1 MPSAV
6 SPLRARA
13 GDWAP
18 FAVAVAFAALA
29 YLWLDQHGVALS
41 RDSAHYLGV
50 AVDLRFAGFEL
61 PAEPAYPIGYPLLV
75 AQLMRFEPFA
85 VDAARTLSWLSYGLL
100 VVCAAALFRRV
111 ADPLPASLGVAVI
124 ATLPP
129 IVAQQGYALSD
140 APFGALIQLHVLL
153 IALHDGARGRARAGW
168 LAAAAAALGLAT
180 IVRVIGYAGIVVF
193 TGYVLWLAIG
203 LRGRPRDL
211 VGLLL
216 PHSLCYL
223 PPLAIALAYS
233 VIGRPVHGYR
243 GGSQEPF
250 GLNVERAIEALAL
263 DLGLVLIVP
272 ALLGF
277 GLFAWRVLRRD
288 ANAASELRPTVVVPV
303 GYAFAMLVV
312 YLGAVVVAATLTKVS
327 PVGSRFFAPYYGV
340 FLIVVLGAVG
350 LAPGRARRAVS
361 LVVSL
366 ALVAVVLSSAREIEA
381 GHQALSRVAAGRPLH
396 FEQGF
401 AASSSARPLRDFLG
415 ERGRG
420 DESTSLSVLAPLP
433 RRGHHK
439 EGARSLLFV
448 RDASASPVESA
459 RFERLGPG
467 RWRLRLGDAPED
479 AGLLYL
485 GLPLDSETELSIE
498 RTLAAVVQVMVVSS
512 RTSHW
517 LLVPAQV
524 DAIQHVTAIEG
535 VPLRVAES
543 RELGAYRGYRFELAR

>member
-1 MPSAV
+1 MTSAV
-6 SPLRARA
+6 PPSRARG

-18 FAVAVAFAALA
+18 LAVAAVFSALG

-41 RDSAHYLGV
+41 RDSTHYLGV

-85 VDAARTLSWLSYGLL
+85 ADAARTLSWLSYVLL
-100 VVCAAALFRRV
+100 ISCAAALFRRV
-111 ADPLPASLGVAVI
+111 ADPLPASLGVAVL

-129 IVAQQGYALSD
+129 IVAQHGYALSG

-153 IALHDGARGRARAGW
+153 VALHARARGRSRTAW
-168 LAAAAAALGLAT
+168 LAAAAATLGLAT

-193 TGYVLWLAIG
+193 TGYVLWLAID
-203 LRGRPRDL
+203 LRRRPHEL
-211 VGLLL
+211 AALLL

-223 PPLAIALAYS
+223 PPLSIALAYS

-243 GGSQEPF
+243 GGSQEAF
-250 GLNVERAIEALAL
+250 GLNVERAIEALTL
-263 DLGLVLIVP
+263 DLGAMLLVPV
-272 ALLGF
+272 LLGI

-288 ANAASELRPTVVVPV
+288 AEAAPDLRPPVAVPV
-303 GYAFAMLVV
+303 GYAVAMLVV
-312 YLGAVVVAATLTKVS
+312 YLCAIVAAATLTKVS
-327 PVGSRFFAPYYGV
+327 PVGSRFFAPYYGLV
-340 FLIVVLGAVG
+340 LVVVLGAAG
-350 LAPGRARRAVS
+350 LAPLRARRAIS
-361 LVVSL
+361 LAVSL
-366 ALVAVVLSSAREIEA
+366 ALLAVVVSSAREIEA
-381 GHQALSRVAAGRPLH
+381 GHRSLARIAAGRPFH
-396 FEQGF
+396 FQQGF

-415 ERGRG
+415 ELGRG

-448 RDASASPVESA
+448 RDALASPVESA

-467 RWRLRLGDAPED
+467 RWRLRLGDAPEQ

-485 GLPLDSETELSIE
+485 GLPLDSETDLTIE
-498 RTLAAVVQVMVVSS
+498 RTLAAVVQVMAASS
-512 RTSHW
+512 RASHW

-535 VPLRVAES
+535 VPLRVAER
-543 RELGAYRGYRFELAR
+543 RELGAYRGYRFALAR